1 MKLDGKLITRM
12 AASLLA
18 MPILYLASSGPLMHY
33 ALVHDMRDISN
44 SHASALPRPA
54 VSSHLYPPVRSF
66 YEPMFRT
73 AAATHLE
80 KPIFAYLMAWELY
93 PIRTSRGEILLANAA
108 KPKDGRSR

>member
-18 MPILYLASSGPLMHY
+18 MLILYLASSGPLMHY

-44 SHASALPRPA
+44 SSALPRLA
-54 VSSHLYPPVRSF
+54 VSPHLYPPVRSF

-80 KPIFAYLMAWELY
+80 QPLFAYLMAWELY
-93 PIRTSRGEILLANAA
+93 PIRATGGEILLANAA